1 MQIADSIDYHAPI
14 EDVFQMLTTEVFQ
27 VSKCRAT
34 GALNQHV
41 EISHGEQTAT
51 ILTKRTVPTHKFP
64 DFVKGLVGDTLLI
77 VQKDTWAAPSASGAR
92 HGTIVVE
99 VEGTPIRL
107 QGTLRLTP
115 TGQGCREDIEGDM
128 KCSIPLLGGRIEK
141 AALPAVQSAINA
153 ERRVGHD
160 WLHER

>member
-1 MQIADSIDYHAPI
+1 MQIADSIDYSAPV
-14 EDVFQMLTTEVFQ
+14 EDVFTMLATEVFQ

-41 EISHGEQTAT
+41 AIEHNGSSAV
-51 ILTKRTVPTHKFP
+51 ILTKRTMPTKKFP
-64 DFVKGLVGDTLLI
+64 DFLKSLVGETLLI
-77 VQKDTWAAPSASGAR
+77 VQRDIWGAPDAAGGR
-92 HGTIVVE
+92 RGTIVVE
-99 VEGTPIRL
+99 VEGAPIRL
-107 QGTLRLTP
+107 QGTLALTP
-115 TGQGCREDIEGDM
+115 TGDRCREDIAGDM